1 MTARGRPATWRDT
14 AWLHDRRG
22 RMLLGLVV
30 LAALS
35 LGFMATA
42 LGATIAASASVSPSF
57 MYVGDTGAQFTA
69 TVTNTGTVGLG
80 AVEVSRPANT
90 WSIVGCPT
98 APVGW
103 TSVQDTNKCRYRSA
117 DGAADDIPP
126 GASSSAF
133 GVTMSVNGG
142 PRDRTGTWKVRV
154 SQTNSFSNPNVVVAA
169 SAATP
174 GGLSNTAHTW
184 QILDAVVAAAPST
197 PGTACPPANRETL
210 TSSTQTIVICGKNRS
225 SQAHTPSAA
234 LSTLG
239 GTFIGSPGTFTSASI
254 AAQSA
259 SSVVLG
265 NWVGATVS
273 GASGADLT
281 VVVLIRSALDETSPL
296 TTLSGYHAIN
306 RPPTAV
312 DDDATTDEDTATA
325 IDVLGNDSDPENQD
339 LSVGAIDT
347 TGTVGSA
354 TNNGTDVTYDPNG
367 QFESL
372 APGETASDSF
382 GYTVDDG
389 HGGTDTA
396 TVTVT
401 ITGVNDDPEAVD
413 DGGTGFETDEDT
425 PFTTASVLTND
436 TDVENDTL
444 IVVGLDDS
452 ATQGLVTDN
461 GDGTFDYDPNGA
473 FADPGTDTF
482 SYTVGDGNGGTDTA
496 TVTITITG
504 VNDPPTA
511 IDDSYGGVIGN
522 TAAAVGTTPTG
533 PVVALTGN
541 VLSANDTDP
550 DDVTLTASFVSASP
564 GADVTVNADGSFV
577 YVPPA
582 GLLSTTDS
590 FTYRVTDDGGAFDD
604 ATVQIAIGADIVWYA
619 NASAVAGG
627 DGRSTEPFDTLA
639 PLRGA
644 GDADAAGAILF
655 LYAGSYDG
663 GLPLEANQGL
673 IGEAAGL
680 SVGGND
686 LVPAT
691 GTKPSITNAS
701 GDGVGLANGVS
712 IRSVSVDDAAA
723 DGIAG
728 DNAGGVIIDDVAIS
742 DSGRHGIHLTGS
754 GASSMSLTLTDSAI
768 SDSAGTGLLVRG
780 SGATNGDVSASGNS
794 FDGNGVGVNLVAS
807 LADDLA
813 FTIADNTLLD
823 TISNAIQVITPAPP
837 LGTADAEVIRGTIRD
852 NVIGGSTAGS
862 GSRDL
867 IGIAIDVNGDADAVI
882 AVTGNAISHTDQQ
895 GIFVQARLDN
905 DGDPAV
911 GRLDLTLR
919 DNAVATPD
927 DDSAFPFGVV
937 HGVQIES
944 RNTTQVCLDI
954 AGNDSASVGSGSD
967 FRIRQRDTS
976 TFSLEQFAGSGTSVS
991 DAAAFI
997 AGQNVGGSTA
1007 SVTIATSFTGVVDGA
1022 CRQP

>member
-1 MTARGRPATWRDT
+1 MV
-14 AWLHDRRG
+14 
-22 RMLLGLVV
+22 LGLVV

-35 LGFMATA
+35 IGIVAA
-42 LGATIAASASVSPSF
+42 VRGVTIAASASVSPSF
-57 MYVGDTGAQFTA
+57 MYLGDSATAFTA

-80 AVEVSRPANT
+80 AVEVERPANS
-90 WSIVGCPT
+90 WSIVACP
-98 APVGW
+98 AGPAGW
-103 TSVQDTNKCRYRSA
+103 SIQQDSNKCRYRSA
-117 DGAADDIPP
+117 DGTADDLAP

-133 GVTMSVNGG
+133 QFIASVNLGN
-142 PRDRTGTWKVRV
+142 RDKTGTWKVRV
-154 SQTNSFSNPNVVVAA
+154 SQTNSFSNPNTVVAA
-169 SAATP
+169 SAAPP
-174 GGLSNTAHTW
+174 GLGNTAHSW
-184 QILDAVVAAAPST
+184 QILDAVVAESPATVGS
-197 PGTACPPANRETL
+197 ACPPPNRESL
-210 TSSTQTIVICGKNRS
+210 TSATVTIVICGKNRS
-225 SQAHTPSAA
+225 SQTHTPSAA

-239 GTFIGSPGTFTSASI
+239 GTFIGFPGSFASGPI
-254 AAQSA
+254 AGQSA

-265 NWVGATVS
+265 NWIATTVS
-273 GASGADLT
+273 GASGTNLT
-281 VVVLIRSALDETSPL
+281 VVAQIRSALNETSPV
-296 TTLSGYHAIN
+296 TTFDGYHAIN

-312 DDDATTDEDTATA
+312 DDSATTDEDTAAT
-325 IDVLGNDSDPENQD
+325 IDVLANDADPENQT
-339 LSVGAIDT
+339 LSVGAVET
-347 TGTVGSA
+347 TGTVGTV

-367 QFESL
+367 QFDHL
-372 APGETASDSF
+372 APTETATDSF
-382 GYTVDDG
+382 GYTVADG
-389 HGGTDTA
+389 HGGTDIA

-401 ITGVNDDPEAVD
+401 ITGVNDDPDAVD

-425 PFTTASVLTND
+425 AFTTASVLAND
-436 TDVENDTL
+436 TDVESDTL
-444 IVVGLDDS
+444 TVFSLDDS

-461 GDGTFDYDPNGA
+461 GDGTFDYDPNDA
-473 FADPGTDTF
+473 FADDGTDTF
-482 SYTVGDGNGGTDTA
+482 AYTVSDGNGGTDSA
-496 TVTITITG
+496 TVTINITG
-504 VNDPPTA
+504 VNDPPNA
-511 IDDSYGGVIGN
+511 VDDSYSGVIGN

-582 GLLSTTDS
+582 GLSSNTDS
-590 FTYRVTDDGGAFDD
+590 FTYRVTDGDGLFDD
-604 ATVQIAIGADIVWYA
+604 ATVQVAIGADIVWYV
-619 NASAVAGG
+619 NASAAAGG

-644 GDADAAGAILF
+644 GDADAAGAIVF
-655 LYAGSYDG
+655 LYTGSYSG
-663 GLPLEANQGL
+663 GLPLEADQDL
-673 IGEAAGL
+673 MGEPAGL

-701 GDGVGLANGVS
+701 GDGIGLANGVS

-728 DNAGGVIIDDVAIS
+728 VNAGGVVIDDVAVS

-754 GASSMSLTLTDSAI
+754 GAGSMGLTLTDSAI
-768 SDSAGTGLLVRG
+768 TDNAGTGLLVRG
-780 SGATNGDVSASGNS
+780 SGATNGDVSASGNR

-823 TISNAIQVITPAPP
+823 TIGNAIQVITPAPP
-837 LGTADAEVIRGTIRD
+837 FGTSDAEVIRGTIRD

-862 GSRDL
+862 GSSDL

-882 AVTGNAISHTDQQ
+882 AVTGNTISHTDQQ

-905 DGDPAV
+905 DGDAAV

-919 DNAVATPD
+919 DNTVATPD
-927 DDSAFPFGVV
+927 DDSAFPFETV

-954 AGNDSASVGSGSD
+954 ADNDSASVGSGSD
-967 FRIRQRDTS
+967 FRVRQRDTS
-976 TFSLEQFAGSGTSVS
+976 TFSLERFVGSGTSVS
-991 DAAAFI
+991 DVAAFI
-997 AGQNVGGSTA
+997 AAQNAGGSAA
-1007 SVTIATSFTGVVDGA
+1007 SVTIATSFTGVADGA